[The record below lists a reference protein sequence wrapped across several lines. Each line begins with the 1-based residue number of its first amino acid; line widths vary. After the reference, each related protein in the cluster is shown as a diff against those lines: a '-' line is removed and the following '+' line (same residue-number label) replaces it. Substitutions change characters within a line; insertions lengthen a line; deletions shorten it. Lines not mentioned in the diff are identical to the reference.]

1 MSEAIQRQAKIGLY
15 LLEDAILEV
24 LYEYH
29 RNGEKWM
36 KAADIRKYL
45 GFPKVRFYNELGDFP
60 IRYILSML
68 SDEDKVEQREK
79 KGPWRITDEGIK
91 TRGDANPLH

>member
-1 MSEAIQRQAKIGLY
+1 MSEAIQKQAKIGLY

-36 KAADIRKYL
+36 KAADIRKHL
-45 GFPKVRFYNELGDFP
+45 GLPKVGFYDSQASFP
-60 IRYILSML
+60 IRYILSL
-68 SDEDKVEQREK
+68 LGNKVEQREG

-91 TRGDANPLH
+91 TRENANPLH

>member
-24 LYEYH
+24 LYEHH
-29 RNGEKWM
+29 RNGEKWV
-36 KAADIRKYL
+36 KAADIRKHL
-45 GFPKVRFYNELGDFP
+45 GLPKVRFYNELGDFP
-60 IRYILSML
+60 IRYILSSL
-68 SDEDKVEQREK
+68 SDGNKVEQRKK

>member
-29 RNGEKWM
+29 RDGERWV
-36 KAADIRKYL
+36 KAADIRKHL
-45 GFPKVRFYNELGDFP
+45 DLPRMAFYDSQASFP
-60 IRYILSML
+60 IRYILSKL
-68 SDEDKVEQREK
+68 GNKVEQCER
-79 KGPWRITDEGIK
+79 GGLWRITDEGIK
-91 TRGDANPLH
+91 MRGDAKPPH